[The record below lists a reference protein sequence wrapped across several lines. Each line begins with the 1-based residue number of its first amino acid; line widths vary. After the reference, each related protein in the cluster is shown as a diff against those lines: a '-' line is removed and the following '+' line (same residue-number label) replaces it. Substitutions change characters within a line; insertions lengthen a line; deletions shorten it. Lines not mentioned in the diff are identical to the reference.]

1 MLQVPSNRRRPIGAT
16 KIVGILLL
24 VTKAES
30 IKQFEEPESI
40 RVRVERECLEM
51 DRVVKRESGS
61 ERADTLSRTN
71 VATQKRSMQ
80 PSACAVLYTPPP
92 RPSGIR

>member
-1 MLQVPSNRRRPIGAT
+1 MIALQVPSNRQRPVGAT

-30 IKQFEEPESI
+30 IKQSEEPESI

-61 ERADTLSRTN
+61 ERVDTLSRMN

-80 PSACAVLYTPPP
+80 PSACVAF
-92 RPSGIR
+92 S